1 MFNRKLKDQ
10 VTVLQVQVADLNTQV
25 SRLTTAI
32 QNIHKRKQAQ
42 TKVNDSMKLTP
53 SAEELATKGELRMLR
68 KVSL

>member
-53 SAEELATKGELRMLR
+53 SEDLIRQSE
-68 KVSL
+68 VSLFRKTVG